1 MENIL
6 LLTEKEQQENAF
18 SDLFEKY
25 KNLVYK
31 TAFLM
36 YGSQEDAD
44 EALQEVFIQIYRFL
58 PGYDPQRSA
67 MTTWIHRITINCC
80 LGNKRKHSISLESL
94 EDVDIPALEESV
106 ETRVQANIDRR
117 SIRQAIMVLSEK
129 QRAVIVLR
137 YYWDLP
143 YKEIAQILSI
153 PLGTVKSRIDLALK
167 TLGTTFQPSSAEP
180 AKDAS
185 SIWERVI

>member
-1 MENIL
+1 MENTL
-6 LLTEKEQQENAF
+6 LPTEKEQQEKAF

-44 EALQEVFIQIYRFL
+44 EALQEVFIQVYRFL
-58 PGYDPQRSA
+58 PGYDPSRGA
-67 MTTWIHRITINCC
+67 MTTWLYRITINYC
-80 LGNKRKHSISLESL
+80 LGHRRRQTISPEPL
-94 EDVDIPALEESV
+94 EDVDIPTSEDPV
-106 ETRVQANIDRR
+106 ETRVQANIDHR
-117 SIRQAIMVLSEK
+117 SIRDAIRALSEK

-167 TLGTTFQPSSAEP
+167 TLGTTFQLSSAEP

-185 SIWERVI
+185 SIWERVL

>member
-1 MENIL
+1 MSP
-6 LLTEKEQQENAF
+6 TEKEQHEKAF

-44 EALQEVFIQIYRFL
+44 EALQEVFIQVYRFL

-67 MTTWIHRITINCC
+67 MTTWLHRITINCC
-80 LGNKRKHSISLESL
+80 LVNKRKHTIPVEPL
-94 EDVDIPALEESV
+94 EDVGIPALEEPV
-106 ETRVQANIDRR
+106 ENRVQASIDRQTVR
-117 SIRQAIMVLSEK
+117 LAIMALSDK

-143 YKEIAQILSI
+143 YKEIAQILTI

-167 TLGTTFQPSSAEP
+167 TLGITFQPSSAEP

-185 SIWERVI
+185 SIWERVL

>member
-1 MENIL
+1 MLPAKN
-6 LLTEKEQQENAF
+6 EKQEKAF

-36 YGSQEDAD
+36 FGSKEDAD
-44 EALQEVFIQIYRFL
+44 EALQEVFIQVYRFL
-58 PGYDPQRSA
+58 PGYDPRRGA
-67 MTTWIHRITINCC
+67 MTTWLYRITINYC
-80 LGNKRKHSISLESL
+80 LAHRRKQTISLEPL
-94 EDVDIPALEESV
+94 EDVDILAMQEPV

-117 SIRQAIMVLSEK
+117 SIRHAIMDLSEK
-129 QRAVIVLR
+129 QRVVIILR

-167 TLGTTFQPSSAEP
+167 TLGTTFQLFSAEP

-185 SIWERVI
+185 SIWERVL